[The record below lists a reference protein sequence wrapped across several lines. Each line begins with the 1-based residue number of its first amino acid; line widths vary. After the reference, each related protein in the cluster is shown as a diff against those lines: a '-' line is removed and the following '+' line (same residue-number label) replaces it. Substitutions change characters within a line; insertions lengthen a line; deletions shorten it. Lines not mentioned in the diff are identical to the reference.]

1 MAAYFLLNSGDRIGL
16 NAGGAL
22 LLNAQDAEPPAPE
35 PEVPSPLPVFT
46 GGVGGFSRR
55 ELSEP
60 ERKELLRRVRK
71 SLGLDKEPV
80 ARSKPAPEPP
90 SMAGPVAAA
99 AIVVRQAARAALE
112 ADDEEVVVLAA
123 GWR

>member
-1 MAAYFLLNSGDRIGL
+1 MFLRAAAFRAKAFAARFLGAAIG
-16 NAGGAL
+16 G
-22 LLNAQDAEPPAPE
+22 QPAPE
-35 PEVPSPLPVFT
+35 PTPQPDIPPPLPVFT

-80 ARSKPAPEPP
+80 ARSKPAPEPQ
-90 SMAGPVAAA
+90 SMAGPVSAS
-99 AIVVRQAARAALE
+99 VMRVRSAFAALE

-123 GWR
+123 GCW